1 MDRDAA
7 PFFSRGS
14 GSDWSGSMGNAGS
27 SPHASDRA
35 KRRRLAAEQ
44 RAHSARVL
52 VCECREDGTTPLH
65 AVVRSLGY
73 EALPCSSL
81 ADALRESTR
90 AHFDVVISY
99 MPSITPEQASLLPL
113 LRRGLGPV
121 PLVIVSEDGSLE
133 ARTRCQPARPYY
145 FAVPPLSEAELRAI
159 LSGALEVAR
168 RG

>member
-1 MDRDAA
+1 M
-7 PFFSRGS
+7 SK
-14 GSDWSGSMGNAGS
+14 AGS

-52 VCECREDGTTPLH
+52 VCECREDGSTPLH
-65 AVVRSLGY
+65 AVVRGLGY
-73 EALPCSSL
+73 EALPCASL

-90 AHFDVVISY
+90 APFDVVISY
-99 MPSITPEQASLLPL
+99 MPTVTPEQASLLQL
-113 LRRGLGPV
+113 LRRGMGSA

-145 FAVPPLSEAELRAI
+145 FAVPPVSEAELRAI